1 MVNTLAGSYPW
12 RPGACDDDECF
23 LCSTNVSGKFVSCRK
38 PGMAYRI
45 FCTICSS
52 AAYEGE
58 TSKCLYVRGK
68 KHLEEFGSG
77 VETNCMVI
85 HNKKFHQESKDLN
98 FMMEGLGHYNR
109 PLDRQINE
117 ALRIKNSNASII
129 MNSGAEWRQPA
140 LPRAIFSA
148 PGLER
153 RVRS

>member
-1 MVNTLAGSYPW
+1 MP
-12 RPGACDDDECF
+12 
-23 LCSTNVSGKFVSCRK
+23 
-38 PGMAYRI
+38 
-45 FCTICSS
+45 ICSRK
-52 AAYEGE
+52 E
-58 TSKCLYVRGK
+58 TSGRVWFWRA
-68 KHLEEFGSG
+68 
-77 VETNCMVI
+77 
-85 HNKKFHQESKDLN
+85 NKLHGDPYHQESQVLN
-98 FMMEGLGHYNR
+98 FRMEGLGHYNR